1 MKQNDIN
8 SGTSTKGYMAGFAV
22 VVANIRLKQK
32 KEVFIRDKIS
42 AAIVVDY
49 TQQICAQIEAGLIG
63 VMKRTQQ
70 PILNF
75 MSLFG
80 IAELSKNIG
89 IQLNQF

>member
-1 MKQNDIN
+1 MLYGWICSCCYKY
-8 SGTSTKGYMAGFAV
+8 TFETK
-22 VVANIRLKQK
+22 K

-80 IAELSKNIG
+80 IVELSKNIG
-89 IQLNQF
+89 IQLN